1 MLPRDLHFLH
11 HVLTYASL
19 SLPQTLLVRSLIH
32 SVSPRGSIMYRH
44 LREAWKRPGDS
55 YVKEL
60 MKKRVIRWRRQPSIV
75 RIEKPTR
82 LDRARRLG
90 YKAKKGFV
98 VVRVRV
104 RRGGRRKPR
113 PRMGRR
119 QKRMGVS
126 KYTPAKSLKLIA
138 EERAARKYPNLEVL
152 NSYWVWEDGTSK
164 WFEVIFVDPHHPSVE
179 SDKTVGW
186 ISGAR
191 R

>member
-1 MLPRDLHFLH
+1 MQR
-11 HVLTYASL
+11 
-19 SLPQTLLVRSLIH
+19 
-32 SVSPRGSIMYRH
+32 
-44 LREAWKRPGDS
+44 AWRRPGDS
-55 YVKEL
+55 YVEEL
-60 MKKRVIRWRRQPSIV
+60 MRQRVIRWRRQPSIV
-75 RIEKPTR
+75 RIDRPTR

-126 KYTPAKSLKLIA
+126 KYTPAKGLKLIA
-138 EERAARKYPNLEVL
+138 EERAARRYPNLEVL

-164 WFEVIFVDPHHPSVE
+164 WFEVIFVDPHHPSVR
-179 SDKTVGW
+179 SDKAVGW
-186 ISGAR
+186 MSGGNR
-191 R
+191 